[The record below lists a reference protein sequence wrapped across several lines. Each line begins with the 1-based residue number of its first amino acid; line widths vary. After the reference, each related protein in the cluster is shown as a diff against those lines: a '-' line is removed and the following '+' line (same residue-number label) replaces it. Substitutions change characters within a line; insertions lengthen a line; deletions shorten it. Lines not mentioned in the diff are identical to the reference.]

1 MQAVG
6 RYAVVLTS
14 GNSGDTTV
22 KARFLWCIDP
32 PLSEQVAN
40 IHAPN
45 PDISLLDASQLY
57 GPLAGG
63 IDLGKGKGII
73 VGECAAMVTES
84 EDPAEGRCLTVGD
97 NAYPADLLFRQE
109 HPNTDTWFS
118 FRFSPEV
125 PDTQFIGVHTRYVSN
140 NDRVMLRIHPNRV
153 MIRNIHGGEY
163 TYQKDYPFERGCWY
177 DVRIKTYGITPE
189 DGRMHVWIVRNAT
202 AQEVDWAAV
211 DGAETPPILTT
222 GVSPMDTTSSK
233 YTFIRF
239 GGEAAHTANSMQ
251 MRFFRQR
258 AYPLGCAAQPPLLPV
273 DFGGVLEVTPA
284 APQTVVTLA
293 GESKQIIYAVKNT
306 ATGSGQRLDV
316 SVSLPTPA
324 APFSVDGSLRY
335 VLQPGQEQQVPIT
348 FAPTTASAEPYT
360 TTVKFRNGAGS
371 ELSRTIT
378 AYADDPDVAA
388 GADVRIAPT
397 LVQFGYVPKDQ
408 YPWVERQ
415 ITLYNYGDQA
425 VSGKAILPA
434 EESAPFRIQNG
445 TGPWAYTLPAAT
457 VDGETVTPGAQT
469 FTVQFAATRLV
480 DPPDPQSYN
489 RDILFT
495 GWGGATCNVSAST
508 LTGSATIV
516 SGVRVNELVSWNTTG
531 LQDEDAQ
538 CVDWIELYN
547 ENGDAVNLAGWT
559 LHHTPTGGVESV
571 WAFPTGAFI
580 PANGYLIVH
589 ASGKD
594 RPATLSTG
602 FLHTNFTLNETV
614 GGSLRLALPDAQTVS
629 EITYPAS
636 PDKDLS
642 YAVPGSFPIPAAL
655 LEQKDTGTGGC
666 LSRKDTPLLANTGI
680 FWNAFL
686 GLYVQ
691 NKMDWWGVRSVLGWR
706 PLSTWDLFR
715 LEENVNYSKLEN
727 ILATRGMG
735 RSRRFGPSNDDAI
748 RQGCYAPNWY
758 TKRALLESLKEGAD
772 DIYVIMG
779 HSYCDAMKMYPP
791 SHSTSALH
799 EDLLTYD
806 DLVAEFPQ
814 GIPNQPKLVVIHSCN
829 SGKTTG
835 SGYPRQSFNPVTG
848 ITSFFRYPTQNTLA
862 KFWQEHSDIYMG
874 WDNTAHGDHIM
885 EFDYIEPL
893 AKPLFL
899 T

>member
-1 MQAVG
+1 MQLPEKYVG
-6 RYAVVLTS
+6 VLTRTHAYLENITVTVTVEGS
-14 GNSGDTTV
+14 GIVTCTPASTTTPGPASTWTVRADPSESEPDPVESMEIELPWGSYRFTATPLGGAQFYRWSGDSSLDGMSAESVVSSLAAAATV

-45 PDISLLDASQLY
+45 PDKSLLDASQPN
-57 GPLAGG
+57 GPLAAG

-378 AYADDPDVAA
+378 AYADDPDIAA

-397 LVQFGYVPKDQ
+397 LVQFGYIPNDQ

-469 FTVQFAATRLV
+469 FTVQFAATRIV
-480 DPPDPQSYN
+480 DPPDPQTYS
-489 RDILFT
+489 RDIVFT

-602 FLHTNFTLNETV
+602 FLHTNFTLNETD
-614 GGSLRLALPDAQTVS
+614 GGSLVLETPTPEASVVS
-629 EITYPAS
+629 EIIYGAS
-636 PDKDLS
+636 PDENWS
-642 YAVPGSFPIPAAL
+642 YSVSYKERTAPGDAMASGFTITKEAEQPGWSKTSSPLQEGYKILWKAFVALYVDKIFDRYGLGSFTAVESAGPGIEGAM
-655 LEQKDTGTGGC
+655 
-666 LSRKDTPLLANTGI
+666 PLVI
-680 FWNAFL
+680 WE
-686 GLYVQ
+686 
-691 NKMDWWGVRSVLGWR
+691 WR
-706 PLSTWDLFR
+706 PLTTWDFLI
-715 LEENVNYSKLEN
+715 LEDNVNYSCLLSLFQLPVYHGAWK
-727 ILATRGMG
+727 TY
-735 RSRRFGPSNDDAI
+735 GPQSQQAKT
-748 RQGCYAPNWY
+748 QGIKAAECY
-758 TKRALLESLKEGAD
+758 TK
-772 DIYVIMG
+772 
-779 HSYCDAMKMYPP
+779 DA
-791 SHSTSALH
+791 
-799 EDLLTYD
+799 
-806 DLVAEFPQ
+806 
-814 GIPNQPKLVVIHSCN
+814 
-829 SGKTTG
+829 
-835 SGYPRQSFNPVTG
+835 
-848 ITSFFRYPTQNTLA
+848 
-862 KFWQEHSDIYMG
+862 
-874 WDNTAHGDHIM
+874 
-885 EFDYIEPL
+885 
-893 AKPLFL
+893 FL
-899 T
+899 